1 LNRKKLKYIIF
12 LVCFGL
18 IALIGIQ
25 LFQIIELSKRKNARI
40 GGLIDVM
47 GKDVSVEYNQI
58 NNKIFENYFLNDDAK
73 YAENVSIK
81 DTLINIGNRIQP
93 FLLITGTTIDSAT
106 FSKSELRVVLDA
118 EDIEI
123 LNERV
128 KTGGGSAELTVN
140 LDDQKTNQLF
150 SRSLKLNRMVLN
162 DFLLYKFSNYKN
174 GFNHK
179 TIDSLIVSYIN
190 NNELPQGFYYKL
202 KAGNTDLLFE
212 KRYIYYKAGLNEEQC
227 FRTNLFLQGTNGD
240 SIQLYVSFPDKS
252 GFILKEIF
260 VNLLL
265 SVGLIVLL
273 AISVIL
279 LIRTL
284 FFQEELNRS
293 KNDFISNMSH
303 EFKTPI
309 STISLACQALEDKSL
324 VNDVETI
331 QPYISIIS
339 EENKRLQQLIEE
351 IIHISEM
358 SANELK
364 MSFQR
369 EDLVEIMLDVAG
381 EFSPKISELNGKLL
395 VNIPETDEEIE
406 VIVDRA
412 HIEKAIN
419 AILDNALKYSRGIP
433 EVEISL
439 KRTRKNSQII
449 IKDKGIGISK
459 DYLDKIFDKL
469 YRIPKGNLH
478 SVKGFGIGLSFAKS
492 VFDLHNWQIKV
503 KSIVNFG
510 TTVTITIK
518 KL

>member
-1 LNRKKLKYIIF
+1 M
-12 LVCFGL
+12 

-25 LFQIIELSKRKNARI
+25 LFQIIELSKRKSARI
-40 GGLIDVM
+40 EGLIDVL

-58 NNKIFENYFLNDDAK
+58 NNKIFENYFLSDNAK
-73 YAENVSIK
+73 YVENVSIK
-81 DTLINIGNRIQP
+81 DTLINIGNKVQP

-106 FSKSELRVVLDA
+106 FSKSELRVVLNA
-118 EDIEI
+118 EDIEM
-123 LNERV
+123 LNEHL
-128 KTGGGSAELTVN
+128 KTDNESAELTVN

-150 SRSLKLNRMVLN
+150 SRSLRLNRMVLN

-179 TIDSLIVSYIN
+179 TIDSLIVSYVSEN
-190 NNELPQGFYYKL
+190 DLPQEFYYKL
-202 KAGNTDLLFE
+202 KTGNTDLSFE
-212 KRYIYYKAGLNEEQC
+212 KKYKCYKTDLDEQLC
-227 FRTNLFLQGTNGD
+227 FRTNLFLQGANGD
-240 SIQLYVSFPDKS
+240 SMQLYISFPDKS

-265 SVGLIVLL
+265 SVGLIILL
-273 AISVIL
+273 VISVIF

-309 STISLACQALEDKSL
+309 STISLACQALNDKTL
-324 VNDVETI
+324 VNNVETI
-331 QPYISIIS
+331 TPYIEIINQ
-339 EENKRLQQLIEE
+339 ENKKLQQLIEE

-358 SANELK
+358 STNELK
-364 MSFQR
+364 VNFQK
-369 EDLVEIMLDVAG
+369 EDLVEIMLDVVG
-381 EFSPKISELNGKLL
+381 EFSPKINQLNGKLM
-395 VNIPETDEEIE
+395 VNIPENDEEIE
-406 VIVDRA
+406 VVVDRL

-419 AILDNALKYSRGIP
+419 AILDNALKYSKGIP

-439 KRTRKNSQII
+439 NHTRKNSQII

-459 DYLDKIFDKL
+459 DHLDKIFDKL

-492 VFDLHNWQIKV
+492 IFDLHNWQIKV